1 MHQSGRLERTSYDV
15 KNVSA
20 IFESEHV
27 LLLTEKLNTMKWNFS
42 GC

>member
-1 MHQSGRLERTSYDV
+1 MHQSGSLERTSCNV

-27 LLLTEKLNTMKWNFS
+27 SLLTEKLNTMKWNFS